1 MRRVASLLV
10 VLLGMATV
18 GLSQMTPPVRN
29 PDGTINKSK
38 GLGVD
43 QKIGNQVPLNLAF
56 VNSQGQRV
64 TLNQYFGKSPVLLN
78 LVYFNCKAV
87 CTVEEQALLASFA
100 KMEKSSTLPMR
111 IGRDVQILSISINPT
126 ETPSMAAAKKAEIV
140 PNLDYNAGQGW
151 HFLTGDQ
158 DSIQKLVS
166 SVGFQFTYDPKD
178 NLINHPAALILL
190 TPDGK
195 VSQYFFGDDYP
206 ERPFGQAISAASAN
220 KLGQTQDFIFFGC
233 LAKDPRTGQYTVD
246 IEQTLKVVGSAW
258 VLILAGGIFYLSRR
272 YKSVPPY
279 QGGHPA

>member
-1 MRRVASLLV
+1 MRRLLPLLV
-10 VLLGMATV
+10 VMLGMTTV
-18 GLSQMTPPVRN
+18 GMSQMTPPVRN

-43 QKIGNQVPLNLAF
+43 QKIGNQVPLNLEF

-64 TLNQYFGKSPVLLN
+64 ALRQYFGKNPVLLN
-78 LVYFNCKAV
+78 LVYFDCKAV

-100 KMEKSSTLPMR
+100 KMEKSTTLPLR
-111 IGRDVQILSISINPT
+111 IGRDVDILTISINPT
-126 ETPSMAAAKKAEIV
+126 ETPAMAAAKKAEIV
-140 PNLDYNAGQGW
+140 PNLDYNAGVGW
-151 HFLTGDQ
+151 HYLTGTQ
-158 DSIQKLVS
+158 DSIQKLVTA
-166 SVGFQFTYDPKD
+166 VGFKYTYDAKD

-206 ERPFGQAISAASAN
+206 ERPLGQAIAAAAEN

-246 IEQTLKVVGSAW
+246 IEQTIKVVGSAW
-258 VLILAGGIFYLSRR
+258 VLIMAAGIFYLSRK